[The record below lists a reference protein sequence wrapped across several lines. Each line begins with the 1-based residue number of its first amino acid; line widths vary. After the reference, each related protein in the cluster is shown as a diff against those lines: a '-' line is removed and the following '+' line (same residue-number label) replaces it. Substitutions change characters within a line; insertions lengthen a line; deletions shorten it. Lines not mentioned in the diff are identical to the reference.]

1 LPLVGRGAR
10 SYRPSMTID
19 TDTRDLEA
27 IRALVDESAAVQS
40 DTEGFMR
47 LLTDDVVIV
56 NIAGRRVLGKERMRE
71 AMNAALQTR
80 LANVITRNEL
90 LDIRFVRPDVAV
102 VSIVK
107 HVTDENED
115 AAGTV
120 PTRGSLTMTVVNED
134 GAWRI
139 ALAQTTPIVEA

>member
-1 LPLVGRGAR
+1 VVGGAVR
-10 SYRPSMTID
+10 AYRRVMTTD

-27 IRALVDESAAVQS
+27 IRALVDEAATVQS
-40 DTEGFMR
+40 DTEGFMG

-56 NIAGRRVLGKERMRE
+56 NIAGRRVLGKQAMRE

-90 LDIRFVRPDVAV
+90 LDVRFARPDVAV

-107 HVTDENED
+107 HVSDENED
-115 AAGTV
+115 ATGAI
-120 PTRGSLTMTVVNED
+120 PTQGSLTMVVVNEGD
-134 GAWRI
+134 AWRI
-139 ALAQTTPIVEA
+139 ALAQTTPIVT